1 MGSLGRSC
9 RSLTALLDL
18 DQQQSRACML
28 PVPQAL
34 LDAMQGLVAEV
45 RAVLLSGRR
54 GASSSARQEALLA
67 AVKRLHVH
75 RIKVGA
81 DPLPT
86 WVAAVVSRGQTG
98 WPACFLAFL
107 LCCTAVLSPRMSCPA
122 TAADAQSDC
131 GAAQAPPPPLHAA
144 AGGAAAALHAPR
156 RRRACVCVC
165 VHAAEGKPCSHPPTH
180 PDRQDVHMSSRID

>member
-1 MGSLGRSC
+1 
-9 RSLTALLDL
+9 
-18 DQQQSRACML
+18 ML

-98 WPACFLAFL
+98 WPACLLACL
-107 LCCTAVLSPRMSCPA
+107 LAM
-122 TAADAQSDC
+122 
-131 GAAQAPPPPLHAA
+131 LH
-144 AGGAAAALHAPR
+144 GGALTSHVVSRNR
-156 RRRACVCVC
+156 RRRA
-165 VHAAEGKPCSHPPTH
+165 K
-180 PDRQDVHMSSRID
+180 